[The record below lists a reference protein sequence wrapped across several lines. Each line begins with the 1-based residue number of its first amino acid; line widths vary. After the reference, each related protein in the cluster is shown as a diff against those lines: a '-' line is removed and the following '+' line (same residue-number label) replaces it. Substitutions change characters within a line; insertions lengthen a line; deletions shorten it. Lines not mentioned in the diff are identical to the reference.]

1 MLQVGSDKQRVLNV
15 GLGIEL
21 SVFDEEL
28 AYAVSGPRA
37 RYVNAYLFLGPQ
49 SYVLSGVS
57 QIEKGAVLS

>member
-28 AYAVSGPRA
+28 AYDSSAPHGI
-37 RYVNAYLFLGPQ
+37 AYLIAHLSYLKGLGQ
-49 SYVLSGVS
+49 VHSAGWFR
-57 QIEKGAVLS
+57 